1 MVVPSN
7 ASRVTFDVTA
17 STDNPFRLADADLFY
32 YELTVW
38 ILSNDA
44 YMGNANR
51 ISAPLSSG
59 GVYYDRN
66 GNLADLFFKNKTA
79 GSNTN
84 IVAVATV
91 PNEEAKRV
99 LGL

>member
-7 ASRVTFDVTA
+7 ASRVTFDVT
-17 STDNPFRLADADLFY
+17 TTDDNPFRLADHDLYY

-38 ILSNDA
+38 CLSNNA

-51 ISAPLSSG
+51 IVAPLNSG
-59 GVYYDRN
+59 DVYYDRN
-66 GNLADLFFKNKTA
+66 GNLGDLFFRNKSA

-91 PNEEAKRV
+91 PNEVAKEV